1 MQTYADERS
10 EPWQESDRAQEF
22 TDRLTSIAEIRDA
35 LEDYC

>member
-10 EPWQESDRAQEF
+10 ERWQEGDRAQEF
-22 TDRLTSIAEIRDA
+22 ADRLTSIAEIRDA